1 MQGLILKQMEKK
13 IIVQLDIQEKYLEN
27 FIVASEKRNSNYKE
41 SKTFLFERAKLMGM
55 LEVAKII
62 GIDVMQYTWIYNAV

>member
-1 MQGLILKQMEKK
+1 MEKK

-27 FIVASEKRNSNYKE
+27 FIVASEKRSSNYKE
-41 SKTFLFERAKLMGM
+41 GKSFLFERAKLMGM

-62 GIDVMQYTWIYNAV
+62 GIDVMQYTWIYNVV